1 VSYTDSN
8 GNPLTSTPAVS
19 YVYDTIYPR
28 ATSMTDGTG
37 TTTYT
42 YNPVPGSGTTTGAAR
57 LASMTGPLA
66 NSAITY
72 SYDELGRMLGTSIN
86 GSANTS
92 SVVYDALS
100 RVTSATNPLGTFG
113 YTYVN
118 QTGRVQS
125 VTYPNGQVTNYSYY
139 PNSTATPGND
149 DQRLAQIQNL
159 ASGGAN
165 ISTFGYAYNAAGLIT
180 SWSKQVGTGSV
191 LTSVFLY
198 DAADQLISAIL
209 PTDSAVASRAYAYD
223 PAGNRTREQIEVTTT
238 ASSFNTVNQLTAQ
251 SAGGDLAFTGTVN
264 EPATLTVGGNAA
276 TVDASGLWVGRAAVS
291 IGANSIPLV
300 ATDLNGNVTNK
311 TISVTVAGGTARTLT
326 YDLNG
331 NLTDNGAGQT
341 YAWDAANRL
350 ISITQGS
357 NTTAFVYNGLG
368 QRVQEKFNGTV
379 IKQWVW
385 NRATPAEERDGSN
398 AVTKRFYGFGEQIG
412 GVAYFF
418 TADHLG
424 SIREMVDS
432 TSLIRARYDYD
443 PYGRITKVSGD
454 LEADFGFTGF
464 YRHQASG
471 LSLALFRAYDPGLGC
486 WLARDPIAENGGIN
500 LYGYVGNNPV
510 NRMDVLGLAPGD
522 PYSSRDVAAWNAL
535 NDINATSI
543 RDNREYAGN
552 IYKNAD
558 GTYSYTAPIP
568 GDETTSRRGPVPE
581 GKTTVAGYHTHG
593 DYADCNKKRTDKAHD
608 YWDSD
613 TFSDPDK
620 INADNIWK
628 IDRDFHVLPQFDWA
642 VSYLGTPSGDFKKY
656 TPGVVPTNA
665 ITILTKP

>member
-1 VSYTDSN
+1 MHGR
-8 GNPLTSTPAVS
+8 GNRQEAKLRSTPAVS

-37 TTTYT
+37 TTSYT

-66 NSAITY
+66 NSAVTY
-72 SYDELGRMLGTSIN
+72 SYDELGRVLGTSIN
-86 GSANTS
+86 GSANAS

-113 YTYVN
+113 YAYVN
-118 QTGRVQS
+118 QTGRVSS
-125 VTYPNGQVTNYSYY
+125 VTYPNGQVTNYSYH
-139 PNSTATPGND
+139 PNSTVPPGND

-165 ISTFGYAYNAAGLIT
+165 LSTYGYAYNAAGLIT

-198 DAADQLISAIL
+198 DAADQLISATL
-209 PTDSAVASRAYAYD
+209 PSDSAVASRAYAYD
-223 PAGNRTREQIEVTTT
+223 PAGNRTREQVNVTTS
-238 ASSFNTVNQLTAQ
+238 AFSFNTVNQLTAQ

-264 EPATLTVGGNAA
+264 EPAALTVGGNAA
-276 TVDASGLWVGRAAVS
+276 TVDASGIWVGRAAVN

-300 ATDLNGNVTNK
+300 ATDLNGSVTSK
-311 TISVTVAGGTARTLT
+311 TISVTVSGGTARTLT

-357 NTTAFVYNGLG
+357 NVTTFVYNGQG
-368 QRVQEKFNGTV
+368 QRVQEKLNGTV

-385 NRATPAEERDGSN
+385 NGGAQPAEERDGSN
-398 AVTKRFYGFGEQIG
+398 AVTKRFYGLGEQIG

-424 SIREMVDS
+424 SIREMIDS
-432 TSLIRARYDYD
+432 TGLIRARYDYD

-454 LEADFGFTGF
+454 LEADYGFTGF

-471 LSLALFRAYDPGLGC
+471 LNLTLYRVYDPELGR
-486 WLARDPIAENGGIN
+486 WLARDPIGEIGGLN
-500 LYGYVGNNPV
+500 LYGYVANNVLNYVDPFGLVSFPMPPNWQNLPCNDLANLAQQLADVIAKRSKLLRTDPNNLFIV
-510 NRMDVLGLAPGD
+510 NPFGD
-522 PYSSRDVAAWNAL
+522 NSWYGHITQYKSAQNQLQKVIDKM
-535 NDINATSI
+535 
-543 RDNREYAGN
+543 RDNGCGDKIPVDA
-552 IYKNAD
+552 IKWVQQPAPIKPD
-558 GTYSYTAPIP
+558 PTQPMPIQSSLPWWLILLVPIP
-568 GDETTSRRGPVPE
+568 GNPVY
-581 GKTTVAGYHTHG
+581 AG
-593 DYADCNKKRTDKAHD
+593 A
-608 YWDSD
+608 
-613 TFSDPDK
+613 
-620 INADNIWK
+620 
-628 IDRDFHVLPQFDWA
+628 
-642 VSYLGTPSGDFKKY
+642 
-656 TPGVVPTNA
+656 
-665 ITILTKP
+665 